1 MSIDFLKN
9 IITVLVLYFFLN
21 ISNCF
26 AWTGYDNFDGSEI
39 EISSGNLVREGEAIK
54 FYDWGSEEDINAEV
68 RSVDYLFSSTRLEI
82 YDFAAQKVRVFDM
95 DN

>member
-1 MSIDFLKN
+1 MSINFLKN
-9 IITVLVLYFFLN
+9 IIAVLALYSVLN
-21 ISNCF
+21 ISDCF

-54 FYDWGSEEDINAEV
+54 FYDWNSEEDRNAEV
-68 RSVDYLFSSTRLEI
+68 MSVDYLFGITRVEI
-82 YDFAAQKVRVFDM
+82 YDFVAQKVRIFDM